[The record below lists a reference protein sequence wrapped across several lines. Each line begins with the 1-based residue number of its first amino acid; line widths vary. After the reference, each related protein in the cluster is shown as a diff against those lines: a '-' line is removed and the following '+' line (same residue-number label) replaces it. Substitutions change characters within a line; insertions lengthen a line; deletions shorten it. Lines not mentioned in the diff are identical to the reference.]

1 MNAPYPCT
9 ARAPMTAA
17 EKVLAAASGVP
28 YVRPGDVISPDP
40 ELVIIHDGYV
50 ESAYNELSQLG
61 YKRIWRPERVV
72 FVTDHEVAYASPA
85 GALRGTRIRR
95 IARDWGITQFFDAGR
110 GGHGHLFPL
119 EQGLVRPGMLLS
131 CYDMHCTNFGA
142 VGALALAAGAEIV
155 SVLATG
161 RVWEQVP
168 HTVRIVL
175 EGQPG
180 AGVMARDIGFYLST
194 LFAAGKLAAAH
205 DNRIIEFSGDY
216 VERLPVAGRVALC
229 NSLTEIG
236 VANIWFTPSS
246 SDLSHGGTIV
256 TGDADA
262 HYEATL
268 HVDISRLAPQVAL
281 PGGPQFGVDVDQ
293 VTGTHVDHAYLGACG
308 SGMYDD
314 FADAAAVLRNRSVAS
329 HVRFFVVPGTVATAQ
344 RLAND
349 GLLQVFQAAG
359 AIVLPP
365 GCGPCAGGVMGPLA
379 DGETS
384 ISTAATNHAG
394 RFGSK
399 TAQAYLGSPVTVAA
413 SAIAGRIADSRSLI
427 PLPKGTQ

>member
-1 MNAPYPCT
+1 MNAPYACT
-9 ARAPMTAA
+9 ARTPMTAA

-28 YVRPGDVISPDP
+28 CVRPGDVVSPDP

-72 FVTDHEVAYASPA
+72 FVTDHEVAYATPA

-194 LFAAGKLAAAH
+194 LFAEGKLAAAH

-268 HVDISRLAPQVAL
+268 RVDISRLAPQVAL
-281 PGGPQFGVDVDQ
+281 PGGPQFGVDIDQ
-293 VTGTHVDHAYLGACG
+293 VAGTHVDHAYLGACG

-314 FADAAAVLRNRSVAS
+314 FAHAAAVLRNRSVAS

-349 GLLQVFQAAG
+349 GLLQVFQAVG

-427 PLPKGTQ
+427 PLPTGA